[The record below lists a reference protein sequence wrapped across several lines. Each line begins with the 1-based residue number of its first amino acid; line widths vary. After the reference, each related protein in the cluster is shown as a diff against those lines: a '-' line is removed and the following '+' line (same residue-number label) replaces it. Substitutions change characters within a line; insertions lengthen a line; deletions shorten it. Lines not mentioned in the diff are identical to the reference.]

1 VIYVNTV
8 SGAYQSP
15 PHFNLYRAEL
25 EPVFASYKSWAD
37 AISANASWIMFGLNS
52 QFYSRELALEPIVA
66 SFKSWIETSL
76 FPDPTDTFSYW
87 PSTAM
92 RLEEAKTARNLLE
105 EFIAL
110 KQNWDGYGASP
121 ISDEARGHARRFV
134 DMIEAAPGAPPMPE
148 ISPMPSGTISFE
160 WETPRV
166 HAYLEIGSTLYSG
179 FIKTEQG
186 PLLLQGSADYLDQHI
201 VSLIQR
207 AISAPVS
214 LSAPITEIHRQVPQY
229 DLSPA

>member
-1 VIYVNTV
+1 MIYANAV

-25 EPVFASYKSWAD
+25 EPVFASYRSWVD
-37 AISANASWIMFGLNS
+37 AVSTNASWITFGLNS
-52 QFYSRELALEPIVA
+52 QFYSRELELEPIVA
-66 SFKSWIETSL
+66 SFKSWIETSF
-76 FPDPTDTFSYW
+76 FPYPADTFSYR

-92 RLEEAKTARNLLE
+92 RLEEAKAARNLLQ
-105 EFIAL
+105 EFAAL

-121 ISDEARGHARRFV
+121 ISDEGREHARRFV
-134 DMIEAAPGAPPMPE
+134 DMIEAAPGAPPIPE

-160 WETPRV
+160 WETPSA

-186 PLLLQGSADYLDQHI
+186 PLLLQGSADHLDQHI
-201 VSLIQR
+201 VTLIHR